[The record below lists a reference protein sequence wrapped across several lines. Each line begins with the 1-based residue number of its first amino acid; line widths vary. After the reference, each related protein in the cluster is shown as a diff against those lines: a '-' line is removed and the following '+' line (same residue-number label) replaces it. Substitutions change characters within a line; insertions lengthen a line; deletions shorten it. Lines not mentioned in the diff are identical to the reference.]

1 MSAVSAEPRWRRLP
15 EERPQQIIDAA
26 FAIFSERGLAAAR
39 LDDIAKRAGLSK
51 GTIYLYFPSKEDL
64 FREVVRKKIVTRIE
78 EREQAFLG
86 SADPASEVLD
96 GFMRHYWTF
105 MRSPEF
111 GPMFRLVHAEIR
123 NFPDLAA
130 FYAEEV
136 IARSHRLIEK
146 LIERGR
152 ASGEFRDIEP
162 RVAARMIASTFVMHG
177 VWCTHR
183 EHFPAVA
190 TRSDEQVLAELMEF
204 FHYALRPCVPQ
215 TTVQP

>member
-1 MSAVSAEPRWRRLP
+1 
-15 EERPQQIIDAA
+15 
-26 FAIFSERGLAAAR
+26 
-39 LDDIAKRAGLSK
+39 
-51 GTIYLYFPSKEDL
+51 
-64 FREVVRKKIVTRIE
+64 
-78 EREQAFLG
+78 
-86 SADPASEVLD
+86 
-96 GFMRHYWTF
+96 MRHYWQF

-111 GPMFRLVHAEIR
+111 APMFRLVHAEIR

-136 IARSHRLIEK
+136 IARSHRLIEQ

-152 ASGEFRDIEP
+152 TSGDIRDIEP

-190 TRSDEQVLAELMEF
+190 TRTDEQVLDELIEF
-204 FHYALRPCVPQ
+204 FRYSLRPCEPD
-215 TTVQP
+215 TPEPA